1 MRRCAVIIA
10 LAGLLTGCWGAETQ
24 LFGRADW
31 VQPEGL
37 EGRFES
43 EDAGGQATG
52 WVTLAVRPDGRIDGT
67 VTRKD
72 EDAPP
77 QTSPVGMVRIPGGS
91 GPYLLMVQR
100 GPEDKGGEFYLVA
113 RWQDGRLDAYW
124 PQCAGT
130 PDLPGMLRQTIELVN
145 ETVCRFADKD
155 AVLRAALLA
164 ERELETKRMFAPQLL
179 GRLKRENR
187 ATAADA
193 ATDP

>member
-10 LAGLLTGCWGAETQ
+10 LAAMLTGCWGAETQ
-24 LFGRADW
+24 QFGRTDW

-37 EGRFES
+37 EGRFAS
-43 EDAGGQATG
+43 EDAGGQVTG

-67 VTRKD
+67 VTRKE
-72 EDAPP
+72 EDGPP
-77 QTSPVGMVRIPGGS
+77 QTSPVGMIRIPGGS
-91 GPYLLMVQR
+91 GSYLLKVQR

-130 PDLPGMLRQTIELVN
+130 PDLPGMLRQTIDMVN
-145 ETVCRFADKD
+145 ETVCRFSDKD

-164 ERELETKRMFAPQLL
+164 ERELETKRLFAPQLL
-179 GRLKRENR
+179 GRLKRESG
-187 ATAADA
+187 ATPADA

>member
-1 MRRCAVIIA
+1 MRRCAVTIA
-10 LAGLLTGCWGAETQ
+10 LAAMLTGCWGAETQ
-24 LFGRADW
+24 LFGSADW

-37 EGRFES
+37 QGRLES
-43 EDAGGQATG
+43 EDAGGQSTG

-67 VTRKD
+67 VSRKD
-72 EDAPP
+72 ENSPP

-91 GPYLLMVQR
+91 GRYFLMVQR

-113 RWQDGRLDAYW
+113 RWRDGRLDAFW

-130 PDLPGMLRQTIELVN
+130 PDLPGMLRQTIEMVN
-145 ETVCRFADKD
+145 ETLCRFADKD

-179 GRLKRENR
+179 GRLKAES
-187 ATAADA
+187 AAGA
-193 ATDP
+193 AEPVSDP